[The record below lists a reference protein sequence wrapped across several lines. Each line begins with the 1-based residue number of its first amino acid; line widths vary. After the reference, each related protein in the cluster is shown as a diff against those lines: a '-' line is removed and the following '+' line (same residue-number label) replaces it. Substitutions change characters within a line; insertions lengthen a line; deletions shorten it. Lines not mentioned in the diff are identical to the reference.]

1 MSEAPPNDS
10 LAAMSEVL
18 GDEATREI
26 VRLFLKEFPETY
38 RGISTGTP
46 EEQHRTVHGLKSS
59 ALHMGALRLSERM
72 ALIENRLATEGS
84 VSDDDMA
91 SILREFD
98 AAAPSLRRYA
108 GV

>member
-10 LAAMSEVL
+10 LTAMSEVL

-26 VRLFLKEFPETY
+26 VRLFLKEFPESY
-38 RGISTGTP
+38 RGISTGSHAD
-46 EEQHRTVHGLKSS
+46 QLRTVHGLKSS
-59 ALHMGALRLSERM
+59 ALHMGALRMSERM
-72 ALIENRLATEGS
+72 AAIESRLAAEGS
-84 VSDDDMA
+84 ISDDDMA

-108 GV
+108 GM